1 MPAILSELGFM
12 TNPEELALMKTDKY
26 KEDAARALAV
36 SILKYFRDMQGV
48 YTDIDPFSI
57 YTWPYEEQVVQTQEI
72 QEIQQETIE
81 AVEQTTEAPINEEA
95 AVQP

>member
-1 MPAILSELGFM
+1 
-12 TNPEELALMKTDKY
+12 
-26 KEDAARALAV
+26 
-36 SILKYFRDMQGV
+36 MQGV